1 VRYTG
6 TVYRAHNP
14 EWAWSPL
21 SGEGARRHGGRFN
34 RRGVPALY
42 TSLSPLTALL
52 EASPL
57 GRPMQPL
64 TLCAYVVDAEP
75 VFDARDRSILAAHG
89 ASAADVECPNW
100 NREMLAGRVPA
111 SQKLADRLQAAGF
124 VAMLAPSFAR
134 GAGRG
139 DGSGDDNLVFWQWGD
154 DLPSRVRVIDDDRR
168 LPSNPTSWR

>member
-1 VRYTG
+1 MRYAG

-34 RRGVPALY
+34 RPGVAALY

-64 TLCAYVVDAEP
+64 TLCAYRVDAEP

-89 ASAADVECPNW
+89 ASAVDVECPNW
-100 NREMLAGRVPA
+100 NREMLEGQVPA
-111 SQKLADRLQAAGF
+111 SQRLADRLHAAGF
-124 VAMLAPSFAR
+124 FAMLVPSFAR
-134 GAGRG
+134 GAGG
-139 DGSGDDNLVFWQWGD
+139 GDDNLVFWKWGD
-154 DLPSRVRVIDDDRR
+154 NLPSRVRVIDDDRR
-168 LPSNPTSWR
+168 LPSNPASWR